1 MEPSISQSAS
11 ASAPRSPLGL
21 AIASLVLGILAIVLS
36 FLVIGGLLGL
46 VGLIL
51 GIMHLA
57 MKRQPAAMAISG
69 TILSALGVIAAIG
82 ITAFY
87 YSAYQQFKNAMQSES
102 NDSAAD
108 LNKWQ
113 GVLAP
118 DFSVATLNGK
128 TIKLSDFKGKRVVVD
143 FWATWCPP
151 CRKEIP
157 HFIQLF
163 KQTSRDDVV
172 IIGISDET
180 PSTLRSFVAENG
192 MAYPVA
198 SAKNLPAPYNDLQY
212 IPTTFF
218 IDRKGIIQTIAVGYH
233 DYDQI
238 KGDALAPDSTA
249 PPRSAPATAAAPL
262 PSAPKM
268 LQPSLAWSTT
278 FPGAQALCVGHW
290 NSPGAP
296 RVLVAAGST
305 LHVLDL
311 NGAEISTVFLP
322 ASYSVIEC
330 GQSKINGSRLLGY
343 NNWGRRVDVIGPTG
357 NELWSVPASLGV
369 DGAHWGDLNGD
380 GSDDLIAGMNGFG
393 GLQAWSADGKKLW
406 SVRLGNVWNQAI
418 IPAAPEQPARVLATD
433 ASGQV
438 HIFDANG
445 NSLATLR
452 PEGGYY
458 TQMGASQMAHHT
470 IQIAAISG
478 DKTVVFDDSGKVL
491 WQTSSI
497 ANHAGWRSVSF
508 ASGDITGDGDSDW
521 AFIDGS
527 GNCIIATPTGNELAR
542 VPTPRNVTAFAIASR
557 PGRTGYL
564 IALDGGNVLAYNF
577 RP

>member
-1 MEPSISQSAS
+1 MEPSISQSAP

-46 VGLIL
+46 IGLIL
-51 GIMHLA
+51 GIMHLS
-57 MKRQPAAMAISG
+57 MKRRPAAMAIAG
-69 TILSALGVIAAIG
+69 TILSALGLIAAIG

-87 YSAYQQFKNAMQSES
+87 YSAYQQFTKVMQSES
-102 NDSAAD
+102 NNSTAD

-118 DFSVATLNGK
+118 DFFVTTLEGK
-128 TIKLSDFKGKRVVVD
+128 KMKLSDFKGKRVVVD

-151 CRKEIP
+151 CRLEIP

-180 PSTLRSFVAENG
+180 PSTLRSFVAKNG
-192 MAYPVA
+192 MNYPVA

-238 KGDALAPDSTA
+238 KGDALAPDSKA
-249 PPRSAPATAAAPL
+249 PPKSAPATAAAPL
-262 PSAPKM
+262 PSAAKM
-268 LQPSLAWSTT
+268 LQPLLAWSTN
-278 FPGAQALCVGHW
+278 FPDAQALCVGDW
-290 NSPGAP
+290 NSRGAP

-311 NGAEISTVFLP
+311 DGAEISTVSLP
-322 ASYSVIEC
+322 ASYGVIEC
-330 GQSKINGSRLLGY
+330 GRSKTNGPRLLGY
-343 NNWGRRVDVIGPTG
+343 DNWGRSVDVIGATG
-357 NELWSVPASLGV
+357 NELWSLPAALGV

-380 GSDDLIAGMNGFG
+380 GNDDLVAGMNGFG
-393 GLQAWSADGKKLW
+393 GLQAWSTEGKKLW

-438 HIFDANG
+438 HIFDGNG

-458 TQMGASQMAHHT
+458 AQMDACRMSDHT

-508 ASGDITGDGDSDW
+508 ARGDITGDGDPDW

-527 GNCIIATPTGNELAR
+527 GNCIIATPKGNELAL
-542 VPTPRNVTAFAIASR
+542 VPTPRNISAFAIASR
-557 PGRTGYL
+557 PGRPGYL
-564 IALDGGNVLAYNF
+564 IALDGGNVLAYTF
-577 RP
+577 GP